1 MTTATTPPVA
11 FATAFAALMREL
23 LGFIA
28 ARFLRNPRLAPL
40 IPLLWTRLTTSI
52 RRMHAT
58 MARIAAGRPPRTS
71 GGNTPSPKPRPKLPT
86 GYAWLLRELKHE
98 AAYIRTRLETLI
110 ADPETAALL
119 AANPAAQRLLN
130 PIRHALGHDT
140 PRLTPRPPRIRPP
153 RPQREKRRLPHTLMP
168 TRPSLRKSA

>member
-1 MTTATTPPVA
+1 MTPATTPHLA
-11 FATAFAALMREL
+11 FATEFAAILRDL
-23 LGFIA
+23 LAIIG
-28 ARFLRNPRLAPL
+28 ARFLKNPRLAPL
-40 IPLLWTRLTTSI
+40 ILTLWSRLSNAA

-58 MARIAAGRPPRTS
+58 MARIAHGRPPRTS
-71 GGNTPSPKPRPKLPT
+71 GGKNQHTPRPKLPT

-140 PRLTPRPPRIRPP
+140 PRLTPRPPRIRAP
-153 RPQREKRRLPHTLMP
+153 RPKREKRRLPVTLMP
-168 TRPSLRKSA
+168 HRPRPIRKST